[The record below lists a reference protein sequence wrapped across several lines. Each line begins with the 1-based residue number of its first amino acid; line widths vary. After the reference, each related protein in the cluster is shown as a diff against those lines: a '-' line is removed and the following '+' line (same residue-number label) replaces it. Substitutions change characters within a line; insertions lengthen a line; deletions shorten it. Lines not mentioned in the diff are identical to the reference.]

1 MTMNDIGPKLECG
14 CSSPL
19 TSPESF
25 HIHTNA
31 PLTGNGVPM
40 DIPWDLTERRSF
52 SGRSVTRIM

>member
-31 PLTGNGVPM
+31 PLTGRGVPM
-40 DIPWDLTERRSF
+40 DIPRDSTERRSV